1 MDFTWYERQIR
12 VKHKIKYIFVLH
24 LVFQAKKNFSALA
37 RENFRTTTH
46 LRTRKRKRNRQ
57 TDNDRKNKE
66 LRREEN
72 DGGVVSRAFVF
83 PKIEV

>member
-1 MDFTWYERQIR
+1 MQAKFKIR
-12 VKHKIKYIFVLH
+12 YILVLH
-24 LVFQAKKNFSALA
+24 LVFQAKKNFLST
-37 RENFRTTTH
+37 RERIPHTTH